1 MEDDQTLSETD
12 DSAKLYTMDGKMKKF
27 LSYPEPRRGPDVAY
41 RNERKQN
48 PTMSGLVLVLA
59 AFVFECVGMIR
70 KLIWKNAG
78 FASLRKIRKQLE
90 DYEPRVD
97 PTVVPTCELLEH
109 KDTLEAEK
117 VEPELA
123 STAIRPQARYYSVQ
137 DYHDMY
143 LTGELTPTAVA
154 KAILPLIR
162 RDTTPPGAHS
172 VAWFE
177 TRADLILTAAEASTT
192 RYKKGSPLG
201 LLDGVPTAVKD
212 EYDIDGYKTCLGSL
226 NDYTSDPAPPGDS
239 IASWCVR
246 KLEEAG
252 AIVLGK
258 LSMHEFGLDTSGSNP
273 NYGTPLN
280 PYNPKYYPGGSSSG
294 SAYAVSA
301 GLVPF
306 ALGSD
311 GGGSIRIPSSFCSVY
326 GLKPTHNRISHH
338 PGPNHSNTCAVNG
351 PLAADLQSLSALY
364 RIIGCPPSSS
374 PFNPVS
380 PRLAPCHPSGKKYLG
395 VPEAWFSQ
403 ATPAI
408 QHLCRSA
415 ITTLADKNDYTI
427 VPIQIPFLVEGQ
439 IAHALTILT
448 DAATLLP
455 DTSNLTAPNKILLG
469 LGRVTPAT
477 DYLLAQKLRRLLMQH
492 LSWLWKEYPGMII
505 VTPTTSCAGWP
516 IRDQKELKYGIS
528 DGDQTLKT
536 MDFIWLANFTGLPAI
551 SVPAGFVVPEG
562 AKGEGEVAEENTEG
576 KIPIGLMGT
585 GEWGSE
591 DFLMRWGLDAEN
603 VVGDRRSKPPIW
615 VDVVAKAKEVMD
627 AGL

>member
-1 MEDDQTLSETD
+1 MEGNM
-12 DSAKLYTMDGKMKKF
+12 KKKF
-27 LSYPEPRRGPDVAY
+27 LAYPEPRKGPDVTY

-70 KLIWKNAG
+70 HLIWKNAG
-78 FASLRKIRKQLE
+78 FSSLRKIRKQLE

-97 PTVVPTCELLEH
+97 PTVVPTSELEDDEEQLEEDGQ
-109 KDTLEAEK
+109 KVFTAE
-117 VEPELA
+117 PLLA
-123 STAIRPQARYYSVQ
+123 STAVPPRAKYYSVQ

-143 LTGELTPTAVA
+143 VSGELTPTAVA

-162 RDTTPPGAHS
+162 RDTKPPGEHS
-172 VAWFE
+172 AAWFE
-177 TRADLILTAAEASTT
+177 TRVDLVLAAAEASTL
-192 RYKKGSPLG
+192 RYKQGRPLG
-201 LLDGVPTAVKD
+201 LMDGIPTAVKD

-226 NDYTSDPAPPGDS
+226 NDYTSDPASSGGS

-252 AIVLGK
+252 AVVLGK

-280 PYNPKYYPGGSSSG
+280 PYNPKYYTGGSSSG
-294 SAYAVSA
+294 TAYAVSA
-301 GLVPF
+301 GLLPF

-326 GLKPTHNRISHH
+326 GLKPTHSRISHH

-364 RIIGCPPSSS
+364 RIIGCPPPSS
-374 PFNPVS
+374 PFRPVS
-380 PRLAPCHPSGKKYLG
+380 PRLTPCDPAGTKYLG

-408 QHLCRSA
+408 QSLCRSA
-415 ITTLADKNDYTI
+415 ISALADKHNYTV
-427 VPIQIPFLVEGQ
+427 VPIQIPYLVEGQ
-439 IAHALTILT
+439 IAHAVTILT

-455 DTSNLTAPNKILLG
+455 DTSKLTAPNKILLG
-469 LGRVTPAT
+469 LGRETPAT

-516 IRDQKELKYGIS
+516 IRDKNELKYGIS

-536 MDFIWLANFTGLPAI
+536 MNFIWLANFTGLPAI
-551 SVPAGFVVPEG
+551 NVPAGFVVPEG
-562 AKGEGEVAEENTEG
+562 AKNEGEIAEENTRG

-591 DFLMRWGLDAEN
+591 DCLMRWGLDVEN

-615 VDVVAKAKEVMD
+615 VDVVAKAKEVMQSD
-627 AGL
+627 A

>member
-1 MEDDQTLSETD
+1 MDGDR
-12 DSAKLYTMDGKMKKF
+12 AAMDGKMKKF
-27 LSYPEPRRGPDVAY
+27 LAYPEPRKGPDVTY

-48 PTMSGLVLVLA
+48 PTMSGLVLVFA
-59 AFVFECVGMIR
+59 AFVFEYVGMIR
-70 KLIWKNAG
+70 HLVWKNAG
-78 FASLRKIRKQLE
+78 FANLRKIRQQLE

-97 PTVVPTCELLEH
+97 PTVVPTSELLED
-109 KDTLEAEK
+109 DTLQ
-117 VEPELA
+117 EPETEAKNGQKVYTAEPQLV
-123 STAIRPQARYYSVQ
+123 STAVPPRARYYTVQ

-143 LTGELTPTAVA
+143 VSGELTPTAVA

-162 RDTTPPGAHS
+162 RDTTPPGEHS
-172 VAWFE
+172 AAWFE
-177 TRADLILTAAEASTT
+177 TRVDLVLAAAEASTL
-192 RYKKGSPLG
+192 RYKQGCPRG
-201 LLDGVPTAVKD
+201 LMDGIPTAVKD

-226 NDYTSDPAPPGDS
+226 NDYTSDPESSGGS

-252 AIVLGK
+252 AVVLGK

-280 PYNPKYYPGGSSSG
+280 PYNPKYYTGGSSSG
-294 SAYAVSA
+294 TAYAVSV
-301 GLVPF
+301 GLLPF

-326 GLKPTHNRISHH
+326 GLKPTHSRISHH

-364 RIIGCPPSSS
+364 RIIGCPPPTS
-374 PFNPVS
+374 PFQPVS
-380 PRLAPCHPSGKKYLG
+380 PRLAPCNPNGTKYLG

-408 QHLCRSA
+408 QRLCRSA
-415 ITTLADKNDYTI
+415 ISTLADKHNYTV
-427 VPIQIPFLVEGQ
+427 VPIQIPYLIEGQ
-439 IAHALTILT
+439 IAHAVTILT

-469 LGRVTPAT
+469 LGRETPAT

-536 MDFIWLANFTGLPAI
+536 MNFIWLANFTGLPAI
-551 SVPAGFVVPEG
+551 NVPAGFVVPEG
-562 AKGEGEVAEENTEG
+562 AKNEGEIAEENTEG
-576 KIPIGLMGT
+576 KIPIGLMGM

-591 DFLMRWGLDAEN
+591 DFLMRWGLDVEN
-603 VVGDRRSKPPIW
+603 VVGDRRSKPPVW
-615 VDVVAKAKEVMD
+615 VDVVAKAKQVMQS
-627 AGL
+627 GV